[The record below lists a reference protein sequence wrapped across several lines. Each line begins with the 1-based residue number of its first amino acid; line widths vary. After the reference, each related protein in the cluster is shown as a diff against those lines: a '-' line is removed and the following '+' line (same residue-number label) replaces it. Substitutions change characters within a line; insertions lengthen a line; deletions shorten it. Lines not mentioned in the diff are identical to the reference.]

1 MAAVKGRGV
10 VMSIAVILAIGAAVS
25 IALYLRA
32 VRDDAGGGERT
43 TVIVAKRDIP
53 ASTDLDPLIAD
64 AEFTTLEVPEETLIP
79 GVITDIAQLQG
90 QVTAFPI
97 LAGEQI
103 STARL
108 KGPDEAAGGTLG
120 IPEDSQAVSFQ
131 LQPFQGVGGVLSQ
144 GDHVA
149 IYATFKQP
157 GTNAGA
163 EVTGVSLTVVSNVL
177 VLRTAS
183 TVTSTEGSVAVS
195 TAQVPVIVTLALTP
209 QQAQKVLLAQD
220 QGTIWLALLPPGEE
234 GSVPR
239 PTAFGQLLP

>member
-32 VRDDAGGGERT
+32 VKDDAGGGERT
-43 TVIVAKRDIP
+43 TVIVSKRDIP

-64 AEFTTLEVPEETLIP
+64 AEFTTLEVPQEALVP

-103 STARL
+103 STSRL

-120 IPEDSQAVSFQ
+120 IPEDAEAVSFQ

-144 GDHVA
+144 GDHVT

-163 EVTGVSLTVVSNVL
+163 EVTGVSLTVVSNAL
-177 VLRTAS
+177 VLRSAS
-183 TVTSTEGSVAVS
+183 TVTSTETTTVS
-195 TAQVPVIVTLALTP
+195 SSQVPIIVTLALTP
-209 QQAQKVLLAQD
+209 QQVQKVLLAQD
-220 QGTIWLALLPPGEE
+220 QGTIWLALLPPGAE
-234 GSVPR
+234 GSVPK

>member
-25 IALYLRA
+25 IALYLRS

-53 ASTDLDPLIAD
+53 SGTDLDPLIAD
-64 AEFTTLEVPEETLIP
+64 AEFTTLEVPQETLVP
-79 GVITDIAQLQG
+79 GAITDIAQLQG

-120 IPEDSQAVSFQ
+120 IPDDHQGIAFQ
-131 LQPFQGVGGVLSQ
+131 VQPFQGVGGVLTQ

-149 IYATFKQP
+149 VYATFKQP

-163 EVTGVSLTVVSNVL
+163 EVTGVSLTVVSNAL
-177 VLRTAS
+177 VLRSRS
-183 TVTSTEGSVAVS
+183 TVTSTGDAAPVS
-195 TAQVPVIVTLALTP
+195 TTQAPFIVTLALTP
-209 QQAQKVLLAQD
+209 QQVQKVLLAQD
-220 QGTIWLALLPPGEE
+220 QGTLWLALLPPGAE
-234 GSVPR
+234 GTVPR

>member
-10 VMSIAVILAIGAAVS
+10 VMSIAVILAIGAALS

-32 VRDDAGGGERT
+32 AKDDAGGGERT
-43 TVIVAKRDIP
+43 TVIVSKRDIP
-53 ASTDLDPLIAD
+53 SGTDLDPLIAG
-64 AEFTTLEVPEETLIP
+64 AEFNTLEVPQEALIP
-79 GVITDIAQLQG
+79 GAITDIAQLQG

-131 LQPFQGVGGVLSQ
+131 LQPFQGVGGVLTQ

-149 IYATFKQP
+149 IYASFKQP

-163 EVTGVSLTVVSNVL
+163 EVTGVTLTVVSNVL
-177 VLRTAS
+177 VLRSVS
-183 TVTSTEGSVAVS
+183 TVTSTGD
-195 TAQVPVIVTLALTP
+195 TATLTTTQVPIIVTLALTP
-209 QQAQKVLLAQD
+209 QQVQKVLLAQD
-220 QGTIWLALLPPGEE
+220 QGTIWLALLPPGAE
-234 GSVPR
+234 GSVPK

>member
-32 VRDDAGGGERT
+32 VKDDAGGGAQT
-43 TVIVAKRDIP
+43 SVIVSKRDIP
-53 ASTDLDPLIAD
+53 AGTDLDPLIAD
-64 AEFTTLEVPEETLIP
+64 GEFTTLDVAQDALVT
-79 GVITDIAQLQG
+79 GVVTDIAQLQG

-97 LAGEQI
+97 LSGEQI

-120 IPEDSQAVSFQ
+120 IPDDMQAVSFQ
-131 LQPFQGVGGVLSQ
+131 LQPFQGVGGVLTQ

-149 IYATFKQP
+149 IYAAFKQP
-157 GTNAGA
+157 GTQAGA
-163 EVTGVSLTVVSNVL
+163 EVPGLSITVVQKAL
-177 VLRTAS
+177 VLRS
-183 TVTSTEGSVAVS
+183 TRTGGVATDPAGSSA
-195 TAQVPVIVTLALTP
+195 APVIVILALSP
-209 QQAQKVLLAQD
+209 GQAQAVILAQD
-220 QGTIWLALLPPGEE
+220 QGTLWLGLLPPGAD
-234 GSVPR
+234 GRTPQ